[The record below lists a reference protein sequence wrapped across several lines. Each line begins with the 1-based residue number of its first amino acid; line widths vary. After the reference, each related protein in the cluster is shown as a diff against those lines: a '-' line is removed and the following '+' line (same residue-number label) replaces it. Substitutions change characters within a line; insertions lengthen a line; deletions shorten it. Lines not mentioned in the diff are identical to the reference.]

1 MAYENRKGH
10 SYFYQKERDGKHV
23 KSKYIGKGELADL
36 LSQYDEIQ
44 RAEREY
50 EAIKQRQNREKI
62 AEIDRNLAEIERKT
76 NDLVENFMI
85 NYGFYKTKS
94 REWRFKN
101 DR

>member
-10 SYFYQKERDGKHV
+10 SYFYQKERDGKRV
-23 KSKYIGKGELADL
+23 KSRYIGKGELAEL
-36 LSQYDEIQ
+36 LSQYDEIE

-76 NDLVENFMI
+76 NDFVENFLI
-85 NYGFYKTKS
+85 NSGFYKTKS